1 MEGSLLARHFIGS
14 AVLLATLGP
23 AAAPAQEDPADV
35 VAIAIRDH
43 GQPCTNPTDAKRDAE
58 ASSPDEQ
65 AWTISCDEG
74 SYRVKFMGDTG
85 AEVTAIDG

>member
-1 MEGSLLARHFIGS
+1 MAARSMITAALLTA
-14 AVLLATLGP
+14 LGAMP
-23 AAAPAQEDPADV
+23 GMAQDDPTDL

-43 GQPCTNPTDAKRDAE
+43 GQPCTNPTDARRDAE

>member
-1 MEGSLLARHFIGS
+1 MAARSMITAALLTVLS
-14 AVLLATLGP
+14 AVPGM
-23 AAAPAQEDPADV
+23 AQDDPAEV

-43 GQPCTNPTDAKRDAE
+43 GQPCTNPTDAERDEE

-74 SYRVKFMGDTG
+74 SYRVKFIGDTG
-85 AEVTAIDG
+85 AEVTPIGG

>member
-1 MEGSLLARHFIGS
+1 MVGRGPIVAALVA
-14 AVLLATLGP
+14 ATG
-23 AAAPAQEDPADV
+23 AANAMAQDDPTDL
-35 VAIAIRDH
+35 VAIAIRDN
-43 GQPCTNPTDAKRDAE
+43 GQPCTNPTDARRDAE

>member
-1 MEGSLLARHFIGS
+1 MTRHLILSAALLA
-14 AVLLATLGP
+14 VLGP
-23 AAAPAQEDPADV
+23 AATMAQEDPADV
-35 VAIAIRDH
+35 VAVAIRDH
-43 GQPCTNPTDAKRDAE
+43 GLACTNPTDAERDEE

-85 AEVTAIDG
+85 AEVTPLDG

>member
-1 MEGSLLARHFIGS
+1 MAARSMITT
-14 AVLLATLGP
+14 AVLTVLAAVP
-23 AAAPAQEDPADV
+23 AMAQEDPADV
-35 VAIAIRDH
+35 VAVAIRDH

>member
-1 MEGSLLARHFIGS
+1 MAARSMITAALLTVLG
-14 AVLLATLGP
+14 AVPGM
-23 AAAPAQEDPADV
+23 AQDDPTDL
-35 VAIAIRDH
+35 VAIAIRDD

-74 SYRVKFMGDTG
+74 RYRVKFMGDTG
-85 AEVTAIDG
+85 AEVTSIDG

>member
-1 MEGSLLARHFIGS
+1 MVGRGPIVAALVA
-14 AVLLATLGP
+14 ATG
-23 AAAPAQEDPADV
+23 AANAMAQDDPIDM
-35 VAIAIRDH
+35 VAIAIRDN
-43 GQPCTNPTDAKRDAE
+43 GQPCTNPTDARRDAE

-74 SYRVKFMGDTG
+74 RYRVKFMGDTG